1 MNLISKAN
9 IIQITADQQDQS
21 LLQQVADIEHRVQFD
36 SWNKRQIEELLK
48 QDINQCW
55 AILSSEDNQPQVAAY
70 CIISSVFE
78 VAEVL
83 RIGTHPQFQ
92 RRGLAQSLL
101 QALIKS
107 MPEKQLER
115 VLLEV
120 RQDNTPAI
128 ALYKKMGFEVIHVR
142 KGYYSIPTDEAGG
155 ETKCDALIMQYELAH
170 H

>member
-21 LLQQVADIEHRVQFD
+21 LLQQVADIEHRVQLD
-36 SWNKRQIEELLK
+36 SWDKLQIEELLQ

-55 AILSSEDNQPQVAAY
+55 AILSSEDNKPQVAAY

-128 ALYKKMGFEVIHVR
+128 TLYKKMGFEVIHIR
-142 KGYYSIPTDEAGG
+142 KDYYSIPIDEAGG
-155 ETKCDALIMQYELAH
+155 ETKCDALIMQYELANH
-170 H
+170 

>member
-36 SWNKRQIEELLK
+36 SWDKRQIEELLK

-101 QALIKS
+101 QALIQS
-107 MPEKQLER
+107 MPDKQSER
-115 VLLEV
+115 VLFC
-120 RQDNTPAI
+120 
-128 ALYKKMGFEVIHVR
+128 G
-142 KGYYSIPTDEAGG
+142 
-155 ETKCDALIMQYELAH
+155 
-170 H
+170 